1 LHDVCF
7 SFTMISTRTLFVV
20 NRLGV
25 HYVQYRKC
33 HLKHIIVSFTISD
46 ITLIKLQT
54 EKVIKK

>member
-1 LHDVCF
+1 MHDVCF
-7 SFTMISTRTLFVV
+7 NFTMISTKTLFVV

-33 HLKHIIVSFTISD
+33 HLKHNI

-54 EKVIKK
+54 EKVIKKQSFL